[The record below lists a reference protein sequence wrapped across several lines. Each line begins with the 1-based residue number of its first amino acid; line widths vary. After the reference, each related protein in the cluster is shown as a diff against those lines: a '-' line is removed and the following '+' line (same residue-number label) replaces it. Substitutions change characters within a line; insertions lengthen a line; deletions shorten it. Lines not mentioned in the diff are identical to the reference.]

1 MTGFILYVA
10 ILLIIG
16 LIALFW
22 GKKFLSFLVAAGFF
36 VIATKICAEIPQVA
50 NYSIIISI
58 IVAIVGYFLANATEK
73 VAFFLIGL
81 GAGYF
86 LGNCVIALV
95 DSTLPVQTATI
106 IEIVIGVI
114 FGILCSIKSSLFVE
128 LFTAIFGARV
138 IADAAVFLVFD
149 LQTAT
154 LQGGNLLENISHTGL
169 TISSAATAHSSIV
182 LIITIV
188 LGALGFL
195 YQHKH
200 H

>member
-16 LIALFW
+16 FIALLW
-22 GKKFLSFLVAAGFF
+22 GKKFLSLLVAAGFF

-50 NYSIIISI
+50 SYSIIIAL
-58 IVAIVGYFLANATEK
+58 VAAVIGYVLANATEK

-95 DSTLPVQTATI
+95 DSTLAVQTATI

-114 FGILCSIKSSLFVE
+114 FGVLCSIQSSLFVE
-128 LFTAIFGARV
+128 LFTAVFGARV
-138 IADAAVFLVFD
+138 IADAAVFLAFD
-149 LQTAT
+149 LETAT
-154 LQGGNLLENISHTGL
+154 LQGGNLLENISNTGL
-169 TISSAATAHSSIV
+169 TISTAATAHSSIV
-182 LIITIV
+182 LVITIV
-188 LGALGFL
+188 LAALGFM